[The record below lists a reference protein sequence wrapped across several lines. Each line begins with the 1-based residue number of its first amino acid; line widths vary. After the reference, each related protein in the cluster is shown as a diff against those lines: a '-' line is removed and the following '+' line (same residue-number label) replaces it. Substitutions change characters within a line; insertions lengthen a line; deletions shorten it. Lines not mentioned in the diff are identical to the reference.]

1 MMLLHTSINK
11 CKPLLHAAENRL
23 IFHQVFLSSVKEKDN
38 PAHHCLELV
47 KRTDHEHY
55 LTNLLLPENIIT
67 DSFAIRAL
75 NAEISGVRDN
85 VTDKTLGL
93 VRLQFWQ
100 DSIDKLYNDQV
111 PRHPVA
117 IQLYRLIKNHRP
129 SQELF
134 RRMIKSR
141 EQFLSDKPFSN
152 LEEVEAY
159 SDHAFSSVYLL
170 LLELLGGCSGHAKHA
185 VTQLGKCEGLV
196 TLLRATPFN
205 ASKRRCY
212 LPTDLLL
219 EQGVSAERVIRGGEE
234 EESIN
239 RVVEIIASRA
249 QQHLE
254 SCRFRMKYLDTE
266 HKLLLLPAVVMD
278 SYLERLS
285 KAKCNVWA
293 KELHARNSQL
303 PMTLYWHKIKKS
315 Y

>member
-1 MMLLHTSINK
+1 M
-11 CKPLLHAAENRL
+11 P
-23 IFHQVFLSSVKEKDN
+23 DN
-38 PAHHCLELV
+38 
-47 KRTDHEHY
+47 
-55 LTNLLLPENIIT
+55 
-67 DSFAIRAL
+67 
-75 NAEISGVRDN
+75 
-85 VTDKTLGL
+85 
-93 VRLQFWQ
+93 
-100 DSIDKLYNDQV
+100 LYNDQV

-129 SQELF
+129 SRELF

-159 SDHAFSSVYLL
+159 SDQAFSSVYLL
-170 LLELLGGCSGHAKHA
+170 LLELLSGCSGHAKHA
-185 VTQLGKCEGLV
+185 ATQLGKCEGLV

-234 EESIN
+234 DESIN

-254 SCRFRMKYLDTE
+254 SCRFRMKYLNTE

-293 KELHARNSQL
+293 KELNSRNSQL